1 LIVPESAG
9 AQDGRWVL
17 VDKTCQ
23 ILIAGEHER
32 IVFVF
37 PTSTGERGYE
47 TRDQDRARAFRYDPA
62 ADNYGWHDSIDYPS
76 AVDNPLNGNMYHPIY
91 FDDGLA
97 IHGANN
103 VPPEPASKGCVR
115 LRVEDQ
121 DALVAWLGLTDRTSP
136 TWDRDRIGLT
146 VTVQGTFVTA
156 E

>member
-1 LIVPESAG
+1 
-9 AQDGRWVL
+9 
-17 VDKTCQ
+17 
-23 ILIAGEHER
+23 
-32 IVFVF
+32 
-37 PTSTGERGYE
+37 
-47 TRDQDRARAFRYDPA
+47 
-62 ADNYGWHDSIDYPS
+62 
-76 AVDNPLNGNMYHPIY
+76 MYRPIY
-91 FDDGLA
+91 FDDGQA

-121 DALVAWLGLTDRTSP
+121 DALVAWLGLDDRTSP